1 MHVDRITMYEVERS
15 ENKIRVIENLT
26 GAVLAELNGNSII
39 IVDKDGSRVAVEA
52 SNASNVDLV
61 NALIKA
67 GRI

>member
-1 MHVDRITMYEVERS
+1 MFDVQRAD
-15 ENKIRVIENLT
+15 NKIRVIENLT

-39 IVDKDGSRVAVEA
+39 VVEKGESRIAVEA
-52 SNASNVDLV
+52 STASNVDLV